1 MGPDAEKVMKKEIV
15 TDTKI
20 LSKLCFECNIN
31 DPVLQKEINHLIDT
45 ATSLRTKCA
54 GLAFNQIGI
63 IKRGFVIKYGIEHN
77 FKPIINPKYI
87 MKSPTVKARFESCLS
102 RPGMDP
108 IKKRRS
114 VKIKIEY
121 YDPEAKEIKQEI
133 FRAFDARVVQH
144 EMDHLNGILI

>member
-1 MGPDAEKVMKKEIV
+1 MTIKQII
-15 TDTKI
+15 TNTII
-20 LSKLCFECNIN
+20 LSQACSACDLD
-31 DPVLQKEINHLIDT
+31 DPILQKEINNLIDT
-45 ATSLRTKCA
+45 ATSLREKCA

-63 IKRGFVIKYGIEHN
+63 LKRGFIIKLGVAKD
-77 FKPIINPKYI
+77 FKIIINPKYI

-102 RPGMDP
+102 RPGMNP

-121 YDPEAKEIKQEI
+121 WNPETKLIEREI
-133 FRAFDARVVQH
+133 FRALEARIVQH

>member
-1 MGPDAEKVMKKEIV
+1 MSIKEIV
-15 TDTKI
+15 TDTII
-20 LSKLCFECNIN
+20 LSQLCFECDIK

-45 ATSLRTKCA
+45 ATSLREKCA

-63 IKRGFVIKYGIEHN
+63 LKRGFVIKVAIKHN
-77 FKPIINPKYI
+77 FKPIINPRYI

-114 VKIKIEY
+114 VKVKIQY
-121 YDPEAKEIKQEI
+121 WDPESKTIKQET
-133 FRAFDARVVQH
+133 FRALDARVVQH
-144 EMDHLNGILI
+144 EMDHLNGSLI

>member
-1 MGPDAEKVMKKEIV
+1 MSIKEIV
-15 TDTKI
+15 TDTI
-20 LSKLCFECNIN
+20 TLSKLCFECDIK

-45 ATSLRTKCA
+45 ATSLREKCA

-63 IKRGFVIKYGIEHN
+63 LKRGFVIKSGIEHS
-77 FKPIINPKYI
+77 FKPIINPRYI

-114 VKIKIEY
+114 VKVKIQY
-121 YDPEAKEIKQEI
+121 WDPESKTIKQET
-133 FRAFDARVVQH
+133 FRALDARVVQH